1 MKKLFFIMLA
11 ALIGLSCYA
20 QKNEKVLY
28 SLTPNMNCQNCVNRV
43 QQALTAIE
51 GVSSVKPD
59 LATQTVEVVYN
70 PTTLK
75 PEIIVN
81 ALTAIG
87 YTAKQTTLEEASRA
101 MKRVIDANPGI
112 VTAIDGKPTVHQCAD
127 GQCEKEVAEKDTQ
140 AAKAQVKKDVRK
152 ATKAECNGKQ
162 TTRKECE
169 KVEDNCPKAAKE
181 SIAIG
186 CTNAESNCTE
196 APAKATKATKAKK
209 IQKKR

>member
-87 YTAKQTTLEEASRA
+87 YTAKQTTLE
-101 MKRVIDANPGI
+101 
-112 VTAIDGKPTVHQCAD
+112 
-127 GQCEKEVAEKDTQ
+127 
-140 AAKAQVKKDVRK
+140 
-152 ATKAECNGKQ
+152 
-162 TTRKECE
+162 
-169 KVEDNCPKAAKE
+169 
-181 SIAIG
+181 
-186 CTNAESNCTE
+186 
-196 APAKATKATKAKK
+196 
-209 IQKKR
+209 

>member
-112 VTAIDGKPTVHQCAD
+112 VTAIDGKSVAVRRLQRGAMTVAPSTANPPFTSVPTASVRR
-127 GQCEKEVAEKDTQ
+127 KRL
-140 AAKAQVKKDVRK
+140 KKTLR
-152 ATKAECNGKQ
+152 
-162 TTRKECE
+162 
-169 KVEDNCPKAAKE
+169 PL
-181 SIAIG
+181 
-186 CTNAESNCTE
+186 
-196 APAKATKATKAKK
+196 
-209 IQKKR
+209 KRR

>member
-1 MKKLFFIMLA
+1 MLA

-112 VTAIDGKPTVHQCAD
+112 VTASTANPPFTSVPTASVRR
-127 GQCEKEVAEKDTQ
+127 KRL
-140 AAKAQVKKDVRK
+140 KKTLR
-152 ATKAECNGKQ
+152 
-162 TTRKECE
+162 
-169 KVEDNCPKAAKE
+169 PL
-181 SIAIG
+181 
-186 CTNAESNCTE
+186 
-196 APAKATKATKAKK
+196 
-209 IQKKR
+209 KRR